1 MITHATQREQCHQD
15 HEGPEGPSYDML
27 NACGQSHYREVLRRE
42 IFMEEALRF
51 WLDLGR
57 LALLIW
63 ADYEQLLGGFF
74 KFSWA
79 KKINDNRIKNVVAS
93 ALKSYIK

>member
-1 MITHATQREQCHQD
+1 
-15 HEGPEGPSYDML
+15 
-27 NACGQSHYREVLRRE
+27 
-42 IFMEEALRF
+42 MEEELRF